1 MSTETK
7 KEKEPIMN
15 VEATQTS
22 LFAHQPL
29 SVLGKI
35 AFWAFLV
42 SVLGGIAGNIA
53 IASGSGSVSRDL
65 LTSTVIALVGVI
77 ILATRFRWAPLVTTL
92 LGGYLLYLVS
102 IQPYV
107 IESLVHP
114 KTDPNGGFGHFVGV
128 VFAIALALLAF
139 GGSLGAAVENY
150 RKTSRQAPRWL
161 PAAMG
166 LVVGMVIGAI
176 FIGAIAQESVASGT
190 TYTNGVPTVHMGAGN
205 FLQSSVTITKGSKL
219 VLVDDVAALH
229 ILANGSWQ
237 NGVAKPTNEAGAPR
251 VNNVQVNGG
260 SIQIGPF
267 TTSGTYHIFCLVH
280 QGMNLTIIVQ

>member
-7 KEKEPIMN
+7 KEKEPLMN
-15 VEATQTS
+15 VEATQTG
-22 LFAHQPL
+22 LFARQPL

-42 SVLGGIAGNIA
+42 SVLGGIGGNIA

-65 LTSTVIALVGVI
+65 LTSTVIALIGVI
-77 ILATRFRWAPLVTTL
+77 FLATRFRWAPVVSTL
-92 LGGYLLYLVS
+92 LGAYLLYLVS

-107 IESLVHP
+107 IESLMHP

-150 RKTSRQAPRWL
+150 RKASRQAPRWL
-161 PAAMG
+161 PAALG
-166 LVVGMVIGAI
+166 VVVGMVIGAI

-205 FLQSSVTITKGSKL
+205 FLQSSVTIPKGSKL

-229 ILANGSWQ
+229 ILANGSGRTASP
-237 NGVAKPTNEAGAPR
+237 NPL
-251 VNNVQVNGG
+251 
-260 SIQIGPF
+260 
-267 TTSGTYHIFCLVH
+267 TSQAH
-280 QGMNLTIIVQ
+280 

>member
-7 KEKEPIMN
+7 KEPIMN
-15 VEATQTS
+15 VEATQTG
-22 LFAHQPL
+22 LFARQPL

-42 SVLGGIAGNIA
+42 SVLGGIGGNIA

-65 LTSTVIALVGVI
+65 LTSTVIALIGVI
-77 ILATRFRWAPLVTTL
+77 FLVTRFRWAPLVSTL
-92 LGGYLLYLVS
+92 LGAYLLYLVS

-150 RKTSRQAPRWL
+150 RKASRQAPRWL
-161 PAAMG
+161 PAALG

-176 FIGAIAQESVASGT
+176 FIGAISQPSVAIGT

-205 FLQSSVTITKGSKL
+205 FLQSSVTIPKGSKL
-219 VLVDDVAALH
+219 LLVDDVSSLH

-237 NGVAKPTNEAGAPR
+237 NGVARAANESGAPR
-251 VNNVQVNGG
+251 VNNIQVNGG
-260 SIQIGPF
+260 SSQIGPF
-267 TTSGTYHIFCLVH
+267 TTSGTYHIFCEVH
-280 QGMNLTIIVQ
+280 QGMNLTVIVQ

>member
-15 VEATQTS
+15 VEATQTG
-22 LFAHQPL
+22 LFARQPL

-35 AFWAFLV
+35 AFWALLV

-114 KTDPNGGFGHFVGV
+114 KTDPNGGFGHFG
-128 VFAIALALLAF
+128 
-139 GGSLGAAVENY
+139 
-150 RKTSRQAPRWL
+150 RQAPRWL
-161 PAAMG
+161 PAALG

-205 FLQSSVTITKGSKL
+205 FLQSSITIPKGSKL
-219 VLVDDVAALH
+219 VLVDDVASLH

-237 NGVAKPTNEAGAPR
+237 NGVAKPTNEPGAPR

-267 TTSGTYHIFCLVH
+267 TTAGTYHIFCEVH

>member
-15 VEATQTS
+15 VEATQTG
-22 LFAHQPL
+22 LFARQPL

-53 IASGSGSVSRDL
+53 ISSGSGSVSRDL
-65 LTSTVIALVGVI
+65 LTSTVIALIGVI
-77 ILATRFRWAPLVTTL
+77 FLATRFRWAPVVSTL
-92 LGGYLLYLVS
+92 LGAYLLYLVS

-128 VFAIALALLAF
+128 VFAIALGLLAF
-139 GGSLGAAVENY
+139 GGSLGAAVQNY
-150 RKTSRQAPRWL
+150 RNTSRRAPRWL
-161 PAAMG
+161 PAALG

-176 FIGAIAQESVASGT
+176 FIGAIAQESIASGT

-205 FLQSSVTITKGSKL
+205 FLQSSITIPKGSKL
-219 VLVDDVAALH
+219 VLVDDVASLH

-237 NGVAKPTNEAGAPR
+237 NGVAKPTNEPGAPR

-260 SIQIGPF
+260 NIQIGPF
-267 TTSGTYHIFCLVH
+267 TTAGTYHIFCEVH